1 MDVPKSQAPVALFRR
16 VGRRGV
22 LSASGTDLEHRLLAA
37 SAIAREAGGLARRR
51 FRDRPSALAIAFK
64 GPQDYV
70 LESDA
75 EVEALIR
82 LRLHEACPGDA
93 FFGEEGGGAFAAAE
107 ARGTWVVDPIDGT
120 ANFARGIPHYC
131 ISLAFVAGGEAL
143 IGVIYDPAHHQ
154 LYAAAKGRGA

>member
-16 VGRRGV
+16 GAEGEGF
-22 LSASGTDLEHRLLAA
+22 LGASGTDLEHRLLAA
-37 SAIAREAGGLARRR
+37 SAIAREAGALARRR

-82 LRLHEACPGDA
+82 LRLAAAFPDDA
-93 FFGEEGGGAFAAAE
+93 FFGEEEGGAFGRDGE
-107 ARGTWVVDPIDGT
+107 GRPSQGTWVVDPIDGT
-120 ANFARGIPHYC
+120 AN
-131 ISLAFVAGGEAL
+131 
-143 IGVIYDPAHHQ
+143 
-154 LYAAAKGRGA
+154 